1 MTYKLL
7 IASATYNVGSV
18 TEELTFDTFYDM
30 ADYLEGEGI
39 NDTIISITEIER
51 V

>member
-7 IASATYNVGSV
+7 IATATYNVGSV

-30 ADYLEGEGI
+30 ADYIESEGI
-39 NDTIISITEIER
+39 NNTIISITEEEE
-51 V
+51 